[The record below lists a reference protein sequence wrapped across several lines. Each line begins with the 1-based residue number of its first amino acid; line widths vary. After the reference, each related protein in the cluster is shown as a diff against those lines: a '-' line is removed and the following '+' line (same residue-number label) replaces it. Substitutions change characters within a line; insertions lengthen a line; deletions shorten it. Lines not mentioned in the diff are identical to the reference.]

1 MNDRHVEDVSKRSLM
16 LDVKYHKTLLMDFQK
31 DLYMLN
37 SLVISPIWVP
47 EGICGSKGS
56 KILMVTSILQDPCQ
70 DDIRSMFQWDGDLY
84 VKIKPFMMLVHCKI
98 ALLFTDL
105 GVDLKKIAT

>member
-1 MNDRHVEDVSKRSLM
+1 
-16 LDVKYHKTLLMDFQK
+16 MDLQK

-37 SLVISPIWVP
+37 SLVISPIRVP

-105 GVDLKKIAT
+105 GVGLKKIAT